1 MSNVSYSIEYS
12 PPAPVLPIK
21 LAVPG
26 ESPQDIAH
34 FALIDTGA
42 DGTFVP
48 TSILEELGLPI
59 VYLANVRSYLGDKV
73 HRLPVNM
80 VDIIL
85 FDNLRLP
92 NLEVVADDSDS
103 TIILGR
109 NVLNKLNLQL
119 DGPNEAVNLNK

>member
-1 MSNVSYSIEYS
+1 
-12 PPAPVLPIK
+12 
-21 LAVPG
+21 
-26 ESPQDIAH
+26 
-34 FALIDTGA
+34 
-42 DGTFVP
+42 
-48 TSILEELGLPI
+48 
-59 VYLANVRSYLGDKV
+59 
-73 HRLPVNM
+73 M

-119 DGPNEAVNLNK
+119 DGPNEAVNLNE